1 MIYAINLIA
10 GFRKGSLFYWCTGVS
25 TLLMISLVLLVWFKK
40 IWDYVM
46 PSHEAD
52 SNVTTPPANRILK
65 ALYDFSFDIMSN
77 ALGRTIMYT
86 FVVIITVVASL
97 IHLVRHSLLTERK
110 LQSIQDVCFHSWSA
124 ARNSQSMVVPWRIT
138 SIQSA
143 FIHG

>member
-1 MIYAINLIA
+1 M
-10 GFRKGSLFYWCTGVS
+10 F
-25 TLLMISLVLLVWFKK
+25 SLVLLVWFKK
-40 IWDYVM
+40 IWDYIM

-77 ALGRTIMYT
+77 ALGRTIMYL

-97 IHLVRHSLLTERK
+97 IHLVRQSSLTERK
-110 LQSIQDVCFHSWSA
+110 LHSIQDVCFHSWSA
-124 ARNSQSMVVPWRIT
+124 ARNLRPTVVPWRVI
-138 SIQSA
+138 SILSA